1 MSSVN
6 YFLGLDI
13 GTDSVGW
20 AVTDRAYNVVRKKG
34 KSLWGVRLFDE
45 SKTAEER
52 RTFRTA
58 RRRNDRKKQR
68 IRLLQEL
75 LAEEVNKVDNK
86 FFARLRDSAFWQE
99 DKEESQ
105 IYSLFNDVGFND
117 VNYNEEYP
125 TIYHLKKALLT
136 EDKKFDIRL
145 IYLALHHSMKNRG
158 HFLFNGSIEKV
169 TAFINTFDT
178 FRACL
183 EEELEI
189 FLECASIDEFENT
202 LKNKNINKTKKC
214 SELERICGVDKSD
227 KQLKE
232 IFKLIVGLNCNLNV
246 VFNDDSMKE
255 NEHNKISFSNSNYE
269 DTVRPALDDE
279 IYEKAEIIDVFN
291 SVYSWVILS
300 DILDGGDYQGNSYLS
315 IAKVRVYEKHKA
327 DLKLLKA
334 VVKEY
339 LPEEY
344 NNFFVSD
351 KENNYCSLIGHY
363 TKNGKKYKDNIKRC
377 SREDFDKALKALLK
391 KIDADIVQDILLQV
405 ENKIFLPTQVSK
417 DNGIIPYQVHK
428 IELETILRN
437 AEKYYPVFKE
447 VDEECGKTLSEKIIA
462 LFEFR
467 IPYYVG
473 PLNTSKGEN
482 AWMVR
487 KEEGSIRPWN
497 FEQKVDKDKSAA
509 EFINRMTNQ
518 CTYLTS
524 ETVLPKY
531 SLVYSEYMVLNE
543 LNNVKIKGE
552 KLSVEL
558 KQDVFENLFKLN
570 KQVTGKKLLDYLN
583 SMGYDLVK
591 EDLSGFDGNFKS
603 SLSSYI
609 TLKKEIFGDDMDKY
623 SVCQMAEDIILWVT
637 LYGDAKDI
645 LKNAVKKK
653 YSDKINAEQLKKICR
668 LKFNGWGR
676 LSKAFLQELEGVD
689 YNTGEKLTIIQGLRE
704 TQNNLMQLLSN
715 NYSFLEEIEN
725 ENSDFRLSGEITYD
739 KLVKD
744 IVASPSIKRAVWQ
757 TVQIVEEIKNIMGGE
772 LERIFVEM
780 ARGPEEKKERK
791 DSRKDKLLK
800 LYESIKDETAKGLYN
815 EILGT
820 EENRFKSIKLYL
832 YYTQMG
838 RCMYTGKKI
847 DLSQLENANIWDRDH
862 IYPQSKTKD
871 DSLDNLV
878 LVDRVV
884 NAKKDNGLI
893 SSDIQKK
900 MYPFWKFL
908 KDKELITEK
917 KFFRLIKTT
926 PLTEEELAGFIN
938 RQLVEARQSTKVIAT
953 LFKRMYS
960 DTDIVYVKA
969 KNVSDFRNKDNV
981 FGVKSRSVND
991 YHHAKDAYLNIV
1003 VGNVYYT
1010 KFTDNPLHWLK
1021 KNKNAEYSLNR
1032 MYDYNLEKNGVCV
1045 WEKGENGTIKTI
1057 NKYLLRNDVL
1067 YTRYAYCNKGE
1078 FFDQMPLKAGKSEKL
1093 VPRKQGLDPK
1103 KYGGYNSVTPAY
1115 FVLLES
1121 KDKKGNLIRTI
1132 EAMPLYLVKYFE
1144 KNEAEFLKYCENTY
1158 GLKEPRVV
1166 LPKIKKNALLVV
1178 NGFPM
1183 HLRSTT
1189 GKQLKMQGAIQM
1201 CIDYEYIEYIKK
1213 LEKYLE
1219 ANAKRSDKKTLLK
1232 IDEYMKLSRE
1242 ENIKLF
1248 NLLVDKLKNSVY
1260 KLRPANPCDKL
1271 LEKKEKFENISIE
1284 EQCVVLGEMIKLF
1297 QCKQLTADL
1306 RCINGSKDTGNMAI
1320 SKTISGCKQFD
1331 LIHQSSTGLYEYTV
1345 DLLKL

>member
-1 MSSVN
+1 MDN
-6 YFLGLDI
+6 NKYYLGLDI
-13 GTDSVGW
+13 GTNSVGW
-20 AVTDRAYNVVRKKG
+20 AVTDMGYNVVRKKG

-45 SKTAEER
+45 AVAGVDR
-52 RTFRTA
+52 RVFRTG

-68 IRLLQEL
+68 IKLLQEL
-75 LAEEVNKVDNK
+75 LAKEINKVDEK
-86 FFARLRDSAFWQE
+86 FYLRLQDSAFWAE
-99 DKEESQ
+99 DKTENQ
-105 IYSLFNDVGFND
+105 IYSLFNDEGFND
-117 VNYNEEYP
+117 VDYNKKYP
-125 TIYHLKKALLT
+125 TIYHLRKDLLIND
-136 EDKKFDIRL
+136 DKHDIRL
-145 IYLALHHSMKNRG
+145 IYLALHHIVKNRG
-158 HFLFNGSIEKV
+158 HFLFSGSIEKV
-169 TAFINTFDT
+169 TAFKNTFDT
-178 FRACL
+178 FKVCL

-189 FLECASIDEFENT
+189 FLECGSIDEFENI

-214 SELERICGVDKSD
+214 SELERICNVAKSD

-246 VFNDDSMKE
+246 VFDDDLMKE
-255 NEHNKISFSNSNYE
+255 NEHNKISFSSSNYE

-279 IYEKAEIIDVFN
+279 IYEKAEIIDIFN
-291 SVYSWVILS
+291 SVYNWVILS
-300 DILDGGDYQGNSYLS
+300 DILDGGDYEGSSYLS
-315 IAKVRVYEKHKA
+315 IAKVRVYEKHRA
-327 DLKLLKA
+327 DLKLLKTI
-334 VVKEY
+334 VKEY
-339 LPEEY
+339 LPKEY

-351 KENNYCSLIGHY
+351 KANNYCSLIGHY
-363 TKNGKKYKDNIKRC
+363 TKNGKKYKIKRC
-377 SREDFDKALKALLK
+377 NRDDFDKGLKSLLK

-437 AEKYYPVFKE
+437 AEKHYPFFKE
-447 VDEECGKTLSEKIIA
+447 IDEECGKTLSEKIID

-467 IPYYVG
+467 VPYYVG
-473 PLNTSKGEN
+473 PLNTANGEN

-497 FEQKVDKDKSAA
+497 FEQKVDVDKSAA

-518 CTYLTS
+518 CTYLTN
-524 ETVLPKY
+524 ETVLPKF
-531 SLVYSEYMVLNE
+531 SLLYSEYMVLNE
-543 LNNVKIKGE
+543 LNNVKIRNE
-552 KLSVEL
+552 KISVEL
-558 KQDVFENLFKLN
+558 KKDIFNNLFKTN

-583 SMGYDLVK
+583 SKGYDLIK
-591 EDLSGFDGNFKS
+591 EDLSGFDGNFKA

-609 TLKKEIFGDDMDKY
+609 TFKKEIFGERIEQY
-623 SVCQMAEDIILWVT
+623 SVQQIVENIIMWIT
-637 LYGDAKDI
+637 LYGDAPDI
-645 LKNAVKKK
+645 LKRVIKQNYA
-653 YSDKINAEQLKKICR
+653 SQLTEEEIKKICR
-668 LKFNGWGR
+668 LKLKGWGR
-676 LSKAFLQELEGVD
+676 LSKAFLQELKGADKE
-689 YNTGEKLTIIQGLRE
+689 TGEVFTVIQGLRE
-704 TQNNLMQLLSN
+704 TQNNLMQLLSAE
-715 NYSFLEEIEN
+715 YTFVDEIEKAN
-725 ENSDFRLSGEITYD
+725 QGFNLTGDITYD
-739 KLVKD
+739 NLVRD
-744 IVASPSIKRAVWQ
+744 MVISPAIKRAVWQ
-757 TVQIVEEIKNIMGGE
+757 TIQIVEEIKAVMGCE
-772 LERIFVEM
+772 PERIFVEM

-800 LYESIKDETAKGLYN
+800 LYEAIKDETAKGLYD

-878 LVDRVV
+878 LVDRIA

-900 MYPFWKFL
+900 MYPFWKSL
-908 KDKELITEK
+908 KDKDLISEK
-917 KFFRLIKTT
+917 KFLRLIRTT

-938 RQLVEARQSTKVIAT
+938 RQLVEARQSTKAIAT
-953 LFKRMYS
+953 LFKRIYA

-969 KNVSDFRNKDNV
+969 NNVSNFRNKDNV
-981 FGVKSRSVND
+981 FGVKVRSVND

-1010 KFTDNPLHWLK
+1010 KFTNNPLHWLK
-1021 KNKNAEYSLNR
+1021 KNKNVEYSLNR
-1032 MYDYNLEKNGVCV
+1032 MYDFDLEKNGAYV
-1045 WEKGENGTIKTI
+1045 WKKGENGTIKTV
-1057 NKYLLRNDVL
+1057 NKYLLRNDVI
-1067 YTRYAYCNKGE
+1067 YSRYAYCNKGE

-1121 KDKKGNLIRTI
+1121 KDKKGNLIRTV
-1132 EAMPLYLVKYFE
+1132 EVMPLYLAGYFE
-1144 KNEAEFLKYCENTY
+1144 NNEAEFLKYCENMY
-1158 GLKEPRVV
+1158 GLKEPRIV

-1178 NGFPM
+1178 DGFPM
-1183 HLRSTT
+1183 HLKGSDGTVLIL
-1189 GKQLKMQGAIQM
+1189 QSAIQL
-1201 CIDYEYIEYIKK
+1201 CVDYECIEYIKR
-1213 LEKYLE
+1213 LDKYLE
-1219 ANAKRSDKKTLLK
+1219 ANAKRLDKKTLLK
-1232 IDEYMKLSRE
+1232 VDEYMKLSNE

-1248 NLLVDKLKNSVY
+1248 DLLVYKLKNSIY
-1260 KLRPANPCDKL
+1260 KFRPANPCDKL
-1271 LEKKEKFENISIE
+1271 LEKKEKFESISIE

-1297 QCKQLTADL
+1297 QCKPLTADL
-1306 RCINGSKDTGNMAI
+1306 TLIGGVKNAGKVTRLKKI
-1320 SKTISGCKQFD
+1320 SNFKEVK
-1331 LIHQSSTGLYEYTV
+1331 LIHQSPTGLYEYTV